1 MTFLQKWARLLQ
13 AVTLTAF
20 VAGGLAAC
28 GGGGGT
34 SGTPVNGGSGGSGS
48 GPAVADI
55 SVVLSKTTMANDGS
69 ETLTLTAT
77 ALDAN
82 RGGIEAAKL
91 TVGITDPNN
100 SVFSSASTLTTD
112 SSGKGTATISLGS
125 DRSIR
130 TVTVNVANGSIT
142 KSATFNV
149 VQTTTPTTEAAE
161 ISLSLDKYTASNSGA
176 DTVVATVVAVD
187 ANRNVLAGVPVAF
200 SINNNATVAVVNSST
215 DAAGKAVANAQIGS
229 DKSNRIVT
237 ITATSGTLTKT
248 ASFQVSG
255 AKLIAS
261 AVPSTPTAGST
272 GNTVQYRLSDTND
285 NGIPNQTITV
295 TAPGLAAVTG
305 TTDSGGSYTYTYTAP
320 TTAGAYNITAV
331 GGGVT
336 TVTTV
341 TVPSGGSTIPVV
353 TTTASS
359 TTFTAS
365 PAVVTV
371 NAVGSTANR
380 AELRMLFQA
389 SNNAPIKNMRVR
401 FDLNGDTTTGGT
413 IGSGNSLVYSDES
426 GYAITSYYPGT
437 RSTGTN
443 GLVLRACWDYAD
455 FAATACPNAKTVA
468 LTLVSNPLSI
478 SIGTD
483 ATLTF
488 NESGLTYIKRFV
500 VLVVDASGAPV
511 AGVDIAPSLDLVTYA
526 KGFYALD
533 GGRWKPF
540 YYLDDASQL
549 ANRREGQAVCL
560 NEDDDRDGLLDA
572 GEDRNNN
579 GVLEPR
585 KSDSSVKLVSTTSKT
600 DASGQAILQI
610 EYPKSNATWISYVL
624 TASATGVVSPP
635 ARYAG
640 DLEALASDF
649 STITSSPAFQNSPY
663 GFIRKSS
670 DTLGGYCTGAN

>member
-13 AVTLTAF
+13 AATLTAF

-82 RGGIEAAKL
+82 RGGIESAKL

-161 ISLSLDKYTASNSGA
+161 ISLALDKYTASNSGA

-237 ITATSGTLTKT
+237 ITATSGTLSKT

-305 TTDSGGSYTYTYTAP
+305 TTDSGGSYTYSYTAP

-413 IGSGNSLVYSDES
+413 IGSGTSLVYSDES

-468 LTLVSNPLSI
+468 LTVVSNPLSI

-483 ATLTF
+483 ATLTLAD
-488 NESGLTYIKRFV
+488 SGLTYIKRFV

-511 AGVDIAPSLDLVTYA
+511 AGVDIAPSLDLVNYR
-526 KGFYALD
+526 KGVYIVD
-533 GGRWKPF
+533 GGRWKSF
-540 YYLDDASQL
+540 HYLDSVSL
-549 ANRREGQAVCL
+549 ANRVEGQAVCL

-579 GVLEPR
+579 GLLEPR

-635 ARYAG
+635 ARFAG
-640 DLEALASDF
+640 DLEGLATDF
-649 STITSSPAFQNSPY
+649 STTTSSPPFQFSPY
-663 GFIRKSS
+663 GQIRKSS
-670 DTLGGYCTGAN
+670 DTFGGYCTGSN

>member
-13 AVTLTAF
+13 AATLTAF

-77 ALDAN
+77 ALDSN

-149 VQTTTPTTEAAE
+149 VQTTQPTTEAAE
-161 ISLSLDKYTASNSGA
+161 ITLALDKYTASNSGT
-176 DTVVATVVAVD
+176 DTVVATVTAVD

-200 SINNNATVAVVNSST
+200 SINNNATVAVVNGTTNS
-215 DAAGKAVANAQIGS
+215 AGKAIANAQIGS
-229 DKSNRIVT
+229 DKANRIVT
-237 ITATSGTLTKT
+237 ITASSGTLTKT

-255 AKLIAS
+255 AKLTAS
-261 AVPSTPTAGST
+261 AVPSIPAAGST
-272 GNTVQYRLSDTND
+272 GNAVQYRLSDTND
-285 NGIPNQTITV
+285 NAIPGQTITV
-295 TAPGLAAVTG
+295 SAPGLAAVTG
-305 TTDSGGSYTYTYTAP
+305 TTDNSGAYTYTYTAP
-320 TTAGAYNITAV
+320 TTPGAYAITAV

-341 TVPSGGSTIPVV
+341 TIPTGSSTIPAV
-353 TTTASS
+353 TTTVSS
-359 TTFTAS
+359 ATFTANPS
-365 PAVVTV
+365 VVTV
-371 NAVGSTANR
+371 NTSGSTANR
-380 AELRMLFQA
+380 AELRALFQA
-389 SNNAPIKNMRVR
+389 ADNSPIKNIRVR
-401 FDLNGDTTTGGT
+401 FDMNGDTTTGGT
-413 IGSGNSLVYSDES
+413 IGSGTSLVYSDES
-426 GYAITSYYPGT
+426 GYATTSYYPGT

-455 FAATACPNAKTVA
+455 FASTACPNSKTVA
-468 LTLVSNPLSI
+468 LTLVSNPLAI

-483 ATLTF
+483 ATLS
-488 NESGLTYIKRFV
+488 EGPDLLTYIKRFV

-511 AGVDIAPSLDLVTYA
+511 SGVDIVPSIDLVNYY
-526 KGFYALD
+526 KGFYSA
-533 GGRWKPF
+533 GTSAWTSFHYVNTTNTTAAGRV
-540 YYLDDASQL
+540 A
-549 ANRREGQAVCL
+549 CL
-560 NEDDDRDGLLDA
+560 NEDLDRDGLLDT
-572 GEDRNNN
+572 GEDRNGN
-579 GVLEPR
+579 GTLEPR
-585 KSDSSVKLVSTTSKT
+585 KSDVAIKITSSSSKT
-600 DASGQAILQI
+600 DASGQVVLQI
-610 EYPKSNATWISYVL
+610 EYAKSFSTWLDYRISV
-624 TASATGVVSPP
+624 SATGVVSPP
-635 ARYAG
+635 ATYFGNLTAF
-640 DLEALASDF
+640 ATDF
-649 STITSSPAFQNSPY
+649 STVSTSPAFQFSPY
-663 GFIRKSS
+663 GRVQLST
-670 DTLGGYCTGAN
+670 DTVGGFCTSPN